1 MARVRKPQ
9 GGKAYR
15 WRVREMSKPR
25 EVHLWTKYA
34 LAYVLVMAIPFTVF
48 SVMVNRYLT
57 NEMTASIQSEMT
69 NTLSA
74 ARQSFDQKINQMVSI
89 SLQINQVNDFRGA
102 SLSTYSYASRRNV
115 QQMLK
120 AFWATSQAYKGISY
134 YQRDLP
140 EVVFTIAG
148 TFDVSNYRLFLDE
161 PTGRWLTLAE
171 MNDEQLNQVWYAA
184 DENRDGIYSKS
195 DTLIFAQPVA
205 DIPGGF
211 LLFEWSEAGVRSM
224 LPSIPEG
231 GQLTI
236 THGGKWLYP
245 FQTGEEL
252 RQPEAGLR
260 KTDDGY
266 WEGAAYSPDFGLT
279 YGYRCQVGDLGSKAR
294 TTLQA
299 YMLIIGLIGLLC
311 FFAIVETSRHHAKPI
326 EQLMEL
332 TEDLVPDDVYGIA
345 RLQSAMHQLRS
356 YSQQLV
362 DIRTSTL
369 RSNALIRLVRGRYHS
384 EEDAEENLRRL
395 DMTFRQPWR
404 VVMLLQRDKAW
415 EMDVPEKVCARLS
428 RSHDIYGFSYAE
440 RSVFVMLVGMDS
452 QDRQPLVR
460 ELEQLAQEP
469 EFADSQPRFSL
480 GIPFEKLTQAP
491 QSYMDALSAGRRM
504 TGEGVAVYEQSEPE
518 EAPFYPEEEL
528 QALETALNNQDRNRT
543 AFLYDILMTM
553 VSRNRHVYLY
563 TVTLLSE
570 MIRLYTQALPE
581 EEDGA
586 SVCGPVV
593 CGQCVNDVED
603 MLDCLRKLHLRALQH
618 MTEQD
623 LENSATEMTGIA
635 NYISSCEELD
645 TLTVSTVAERYG
657 MNASSLSHRFK
668 KQMGCNIS
676 DYIFTCKMNHACT
689 LLRSTDQTVAEIAQ
703 KVGYSQYTSFV
714 RQFKRQKGLTPT
726 AYRDAWR
733 KEHE

>member
-57 NEMTASIQSEMT
+57 NEMTASIQNEMT
-69 NTLSA
+69 NTLAA

-311 FFAIVETSRHHAKPI
+311 LFAIVETSRHHAKPI

-676 DYIFTCKMNHACT
+676 DYIFTCKMNHACA

>member
-1 MARVRKPQ
+1 M
-9 GGKAYR
+9 
-15 WRVREMSKPR
+15 
-25 EVHLWTKYA
+25 
-34 LAYVLVMAIPFTVF
+34 
-48 SVMVNRYLT
+48 
-57 NEMTASIQSEMT
+57 
-69 NTLSA
+69 
-74 ARQSFDQKINQMVSI
+74 
-89 SLQINQVNDFRGA
+89 
-102 SLSTYSYASRRNV
+102 
-115 QQMLK
+115 
-120 AFWATSQAYKGISY
+120 
-134 YQRDLP
+134 
-140 EVVFTIAG
+140 
-148 TFDVSNYRLFLDE
+148 
-161 PTGRWLTLAE
+161 
-171 MNDEQLNQVWYAA
+171 
-184 DENRDGIYSKS
+184 
-195 DTLIFAQPVA
+195 LIFSQPVPN
-205 DIPGGF
+205 IPGGF
-211 LLFEWSEAGVRSM
+211 LLFEMSEAGVRDM

-311 FFAIVETSRHHAKPI
+311 LFAIVETSRHHAKPI

-570 MIRLYTQALPE
+570 MIRLYTQTLPE

-676 DYIFTCKMNHACT
+676 DYIFTCKMNHACA

>member
-1 MARVRKPQ
+1 
-9 GGKAYR
+9 
-15 WRVREMSKPR
+15 MS
-25 EVHLWTKYA
+25 
-34 LAYVLVMAIPFTVF
+34 
-48 SVMVNRYLT
+48 
-57 NEMTASIQSEMT
+57 
-69 NTLSA
+69 
-74 ARQSFDQKINQMVSI
+74 D
-89 SLQINQVNDFRGA
+89 
-102 SLSTYSYASRRNV
+102 V
-115 QQMLK
+115 Q
-120 AFWATSQAYKGISY
+120 
-134 YQRDLP
+134 
-140 EVVFTIAG
+140 
-148 TFDVSNYRLFLDE
+148 LD
-161 PTGRWLTLAE
+161 
-171 MNDEQLNQVWYAA
+171 QVWYAA
-184 DENRDGIYSKS
+184 GENRDGI
-195 DTLIFAQPVA
+195 TRRGAMLIFSQPVPN
-205 DIPGGF
+205 IPGGF
-211 LLFEWSEAGVRSM
+211 LLFEMSEAGVRDM

-311 FFAIVETSRHHAKPI
+311 LFAIVETSRHHAKPI

-676 DYIFTCKMNHACT
+676 DYIFTCKMNHACA

>member
-1 MARVRKPQ
+1 
-9 GGKAYR
+9 
-15 WRVREMSKPR
+15 
-25 EVHLWTKYA
+25 
-34 LAYVLVMAIPFTVF
+34 
-48 SVMVNRYLT
+48 MVNRYLT

-171 MNDEQLNQVWYAA
+171 MNDAQLDQVWYAA
-184 DENRDGIYSKS
+184 GENRDGI
-195 DTLIFAQPVA
+195 TRRGAILIFSQPVPN
-205 DIPGGF
+205 IPGGF
-211 LLFEWSEAGVRSM
+211 LLFEMSEAGVRDM

-311 FFAIVETSRHHAKPI
+311 LFAIVETSRHHAKPI

-518 EAPFYPEEEL
+518 KAPFYPEEEL

-593 CGQCVNDVED
+593 YGQCVNDVED

-676 DYIFTCKMNHACT
+676 DYIFTCKMNHACA

>member
-1 MARVRKPQ
+1 MDCRR
-9 GGKAYR
+9 
-15 WRVREMSKPR
+15 
-25 EVHLWTKYA
+25 L
-34 LAYVLVMAIPFTVF
+34 
-48 SVMVNRYLT
+48 SVGRHR
-57 NEMTASIQSEMT
+57 AP
-69 NTLSA
+69 
-74 ARQSFDQKINQMVSI
+74 
-89 SLQINQVNDFRGA
+89 
-102 SLSTYSYASRRNV
+102 RRNG
-115 QQMLK
+115 MAPALF
-120 AFWATSQAYKGISY
+120 AGGSY
-134 YQRDLP
+134 RPVFEP
-140 EVVFTIAG
+140 EGRILSEPVP
-148 TFDVSNYRLFLDE
+148 LDE
-161 PTGRWLTLAE
+161 EAHGAP
-171 MNDEQLNQVWYAA
+171 AA
-184 DENRDGIYSKS
+184 P
-195 DTLIFAQPVA
+195 L
-205 DIPGGF
+205 
-211 LLFEWSEAGVRSM
+211 
-224 LPSIPEG
+224 
-231 GQLTI
+231 
-236 THGGKWLYP
+236 
-245 FQTGEEL
+245 EL
-252 RQPEAGLR
+252 
-260 KTDDGY
+260 
-266 WEGAAYSPDFGLT
+266 
-279 YGYRCQVGDLGSKAR
+279 
-294 TTLQA
+294 
-299 YMLIIGLIGLLC
+299 
-311 FFAIVETSRHHAKPI
+311 
-326 EQLMEL
+326 
-332 TEDLVPDDVYGIA
+332 A

-528 QALETALNNQDRNRT
+528 QALETALNHQDRNRT

-676 DYIFTCKMNHACT
+676 DYIFTCKMNHACA

-703 KVGYSQYTSFV
+703 QVGYSQYTSFV

>member
-1 MARVRKPQ
+1 
-9 GGKAYR
+9 
-15 WRVREMSKPR
+15 MS
-25 EVHLWTKYA
+25 
-34 LAYVLVMAIPFTVF
+34 
-48 SVMVNRYLT
+48 
-57 NEMTASIQSEMT
+57 
-69 NTLSA
+69 
-74 ARQSFDQKINQMVSI
+74 D
-89 SLQINQVNDFRGA
+89 
-102 SLSTYSYASRRNV
+102 
-115 QQMLK
+115 
-120 AFWATSQAYKGISY
+120 SQ
-134 YQRDLP
+134 
-140 EVVFTIAG
+140 
-148 TFDVSNYRLFLDE
+148 LD
-161 PTGRWLTLAE
+161 
-171 MNDEQLNQVWYAA
+171 QVWYAA
-184 DENRDGIYSKS
+184 GENRDGI
-195 DTLIFAQPVA
+195 TRRGAMLIFSQPVPN
-205 DIPGGF
+205 IPGGF
-211 LLFEWSEAGVRSM
+211 LLFEMSEAGVRDM

-311 FFAIVETSRHHAKPI
+311 LFAIVETSRHHAKPI

-676 DYIFTCKMNHACT
+676 DYIFTCKMNHACA

-703 KVGYSQYTSFV
+703 QVGYSQYTSFV

>member
-9 GGKAYR
+9 SGKAYR

-25 EVHLWTKYA
+25 AVHLWTKYA

-311 FFAIVETSRHHAKPI
+311 LFAIVETSRHHAKPI

-676 DYIFTCKMNHACT
+676 DYIFTCKMNHACA

>member
-1 MARVRKPQ
+1 MWIR
-9 GGKAYR
+9 
-15 WRVREMSKPR
+15 
-25 EVHLWTKYA
+25 YA

-48 SVMVNRYLT
+48 SVMVNRYLA
-57 NEMTASIQSEMT
+57 NEMTASIQGEMT
-69 NTLSA
+69 NTLAA
-74 ARQSFDQKINQMVSI
+74 ARQSFDQKISQMVSI
-89 SLQINQVNDFRGA
+89 SLQIDQVNDFRGA
-102 SLSTYSYASRRNV
+102 SLSTYSYASRRAV

-120 AFWATSQAYKGISY
+120 AFWATGQVYRGISY

-140 EVVFTIAG
+140 EIVFTIAG
-148 TFDVSNYRLFLDE
+148 TLDVNNYRFFYDGQTE
-161 PTGRWLTLAE
+161 SWLTLE
-171 MNDEQLNQVWYAA
+171 RMSDEQLNQVWYEAG
-184 DENRDGIYSKS
+184 ENRDGITSKGA
-195 DTLIFAQPVA
+195 TLIFTQPLPN
-205 DIPGGF
+205 ISGGF
-211 LLFEWSEAGVRSM
+211 LLFELSEANIRDM
-224 LPSIPEG
+224 LPTIPDG
-231 GQLTI
+231 SQLTV
-236 THGGKWLYP
+236 TRNGKWLYP
-245 FQTGEEL
+245 FQTGEEMH
-252 RQPEAGLR
+252 QPEAGLR

-266 WEGAAYSPDFGLT
+266 WEDALYSPDSALT

-299 YMLIIGLIGLLC
+299 YMLVTVLIGLLC
-311 FFAIVETSRHHAKPI
+311 LFAIVETSRRHARPI
-326 EQLMEL
+326 EQLVAL

-356 YSQQLV
+356 YSQQLA
-362 DIRTSTL
+362 DIRISTL
-369 RSNALIRLVRGRYHS
+369 RTNALIRLVRGRYRS

-404 VVMLLQRDKAW
+404 VVMLLQRDQAW

-428 RSHDIYGFSYAE
+428 RSHDVYGFSYAE

-452 QDRQPLVR
+452 QDRRPLVR
-460 ELEQLAQEP
+460 ELELLAQEP
-469 EFADSQPRFSL
+469 EFSDSQPRFSL
-480 GIPFEKLTQAP
+480 GIPFEKLTHAS

-504 TGEGVAVYEQSEPE
+504 TGEGVAVYEQREPE
-518 EAPFYPEEEL
+518 ETPFYPEEEL
-528 QALETALNNQDRNRT
+528 QALETALSNQDRNRT
-543 AFLYDILMTM
+543 AFLYDILTTM

-563 TVTLLSE
+563 SVTLLSE

-581 EEDGA
+581 ENGG
-586 SVCGPVV
+586 CGPVV

-603 MLDCLRKLHLRALQH
+603 MLDCLRNLHTRALQR

-676 DYIFTCKMNHACT
+676 DYIFTCKMNHACA

-733 KEHE
+733 REHE

>member
-1 MARVRKPQ
+1 
-9 GGKAYR
+9 
-15 WRVREMSKPR
+15 
-25 EVHLWTKYA
+25 
-34 LAYVLVMAIPFTVF
+34 
-48 SVMVNRYLT
+48 
-57 NEMTASIQSEMT
+57 
-69 NTLSA
+69 
-74 ARQSFDQKINQMVSI
+74 
-89 SLQINQVNDFRGA
+89 
-102 SLSTYSYASRRNV
+102 
-115 QQMLK
+115 
-120 AFWATSQAYKGISY
+120 
-134 YQRDLP
+134 
-140 EVVFTIAG
+140 
-148 TFDVSNYRLFLDE
+148 
-161 PTGRWLTLAE
+161 
-171 MNDEQLNQVWYAA
+171 
-184 DENRDGIYSKS
+184 
-195 DTLIFAQPVA
+195 
-205 DIPGGF
+205 
-211 LLFEWSEAGVRSM
+211 M

-311 FFAIVETSRHHAKPI
+311 LFAIVETSRHHAKPI

-362 DIRTSTL
+362 DIRTSIL

-645 TLTVSTVAERYG
+645 MLTVSTVAERYG

-676 DYIFTCKMNHACT
+676 DYIFTCKMNHACA

>member
-1 MARVRKPQ
+1 
-9 GGKAYR
+9 
-15 WRVREMSKPR
+15 MSD
-25 EVHLWTKYA
+25 A
-34 LAYVLVMAIPFTVF
+34 
-48 SVMVNRYLT
+48 
-57 NEMTASIQSEMT
+57 Q
-69 NTLSA
+69 
-74 ARQSFDQKINQMVSI
+74 
-89 SLQINQVNDFRGA
+89 
-102 SLSTYSYASRRNV
+102 
-115 QQMLK
+115 
-120 AFWATSQAYKGISY
+120 
-134 YQRDLP
+134 
-140 EVVFTIAG
+140 
-148 TFDVSNYRLFLDE
+148 LD
-161 PTGRWLTLAE
+161 
-171 MNDEQLNQVWYAA
+171 QVWYAA
-184 DENRDGIYSKS
+184 GENRDGI
-195 DTLIFAQPVA
+195 TRRGAMLIFSQPVPN
-205 DIPGGF
+205 IPGGF
-211 LLFEWSEAGVRSM
+211 LLFEMSEAGVRDM

-311 FFAIVETSRHHAKPI
+311 LFAIVETSRHHAKPI

-469 EFADSQPRFSL
+469 EFAVSQPRFSL

-528 QALETALNNQDRNRT
+528 QALETALNNQDSNRT

-676 DYIFTCKMNHACT
+676 DYIFTCKMNHACA

-733 KEHE
+733 KEHESQKSPAHARKSRMGVRFCPACLMLRKA

>member
-1 MARVRKPQ
+1 
-9 GGKAYR
+9 
-15 WRVREMSKPR
+15 MSKPCA
-25 EVHLWTKYA
+25 VHLWTKYA

-311 FFAIVETSRHHAKPI
+311 LFAIVETSRHHAKPI

-404 VVMLLQRDKAW
+404 VVMLLQRDKVW

-440 RSVFVMLVGMDS
+440 QSVFVMLVGMDS

-480 GIPFEKLTQAP
+480 SIPFEKLTQAP

-593 CGQCVNDVED
+593 CGQCVNDMED

-676 DYIFTCKMNHACT
+676 DYIFTCKMNHACA

>member
-1 MARVRKPQ
+1 MPLARLAFLDKNAVLGYFDFRRWMQKKERTKNGREPSAMARVRQPRRKYLEQ
-9 GGKAYR
+9 R
-15 WRVREMSKPR
+15 RRREEPKPR
-25 EVHLWTKYA
+25 IAHLWVKYA

-48 SVMVNRYLT
+48 SVMANRYLA
-57 NEMTASIQSEMT
+57 NEITASIQSEMT
-69 NTLSA
+69 NTLDA
-74 ARQSFDQKINQMVSI
+74 ARQNFDQKINQMVSI

-102 SLSTYSYASRRNV
+102 SLSTYSYASRRTV

-195 DTLIFAQPVA
+195 DTMIFAQPVA

-211 LLFEWSEAGVRSM
+211 LLFEWSEAGVRSI
-224 LPSIPEG
+224 LPSVPEG

-236 THGGKWLYP
+236 TRDGKWLYP
-245 FQTGEEL
+245 FQPEETLVQPEPGL
-252 RQPEAGLR
+252 RQ
-260 KTDDGY
+260 TDDGK
-266 WEGAAYSPDFGLT
+266 WENAVYSPEFGLT
-279 YGYRCQVGDLGSKAR
+279 YGYRCETGNLGAKTR
-294 TTLQA
+294 TTLQI
-299 YMLIIGLIGLLC
+299 YMLVTVLIGLVCL
-311 FFAIVETSRHHAKPI
+311 FAIVETSRRHARPI
-326 EQLMEL
+326 EQLVAL

-362 DIRTSTL
+362 DIRLSTL
-369 RSNALIRLVRGRYHS
+369 RTNALIRLVRGRYHS

-404 VVMLLQRDKAW
+404 VMMILQR
-415 EMDVPEKVCARLS
+415 
-428 RSHDIYGFSYAE
+428 
-440 RSVFVMLVGMDS
+440 
-452 QDRQPLVR
+452 
-460 ELEQLAQEP
+460 EP
-469 EFADSQPRFSL
+469 EFAESKPRFAL

-518 EAPFYPEEEL
+518 ETPFYPEEEL
-528 QALETALNNQDRNRT
+528 QALETALNHQDRNRT

-553 VSRNRHVYLY
+553 ISRNRHVYLY

-581 EEDGA
+581 ENSGESG
-586 SVCGPVV
+586 CGPVV

-603 MLDCLRKLHLRALQH
+603 MLDCLRSLHTQALQH
-618 MTEQD
+618 MAEHD

-676 DYIFTCKMNHACT
+676 DYIFTCKMNHACA

-703 KVGYSQYTSFV
+703 QVGYSQYTSFV

>member
-1 MARVRKPQ
+1 M
-9 GGKAYR
+9 
-15 WRVREMSKPR
+15 
-25 EVHLWTKYA
+25 
-34 LAYVLVMAIPFTVF
+34 
-48 SVMVNRYLT
+48 
-57 NEMTASIQSEMT
+57 
-69 NTLSA
+69 
-74 ARQSFDQKINQMVSI
+74 
-89 SLQINQVNDFRGA
+89 
-102 SLSTYSYASRRNV
+102 
-115 QQMLK
+115 
-120 AFWATSQAYKGISY
+120 
-134 YQRDLP
+134 
-140 EVVFTIAG
+140 
-148 TFDVSNYRLFLDE
+148 
-161 PTGRWLTLAE
+161 
-171 MNDEQLNQVWYAA
+171 
-184 DENRDGIYSKS
+184 
-195 DTLIFAQPVA
+195 
-205 DIPGGF
+205 
-211 LLFEWSEAGVRSM
+211 
-224 LPSIPEG
+224 
-231 GQLTI
+231 
-236 THGGKWLYP
+236 
-245 FQTGEEL
+245 
-252 RQPEAGLR
+252 
-260 KTDDGY
+260 
-266 WEGAAYSPDFGLT
+266 
-279 YGYRCQVGDLGSKAR
+279 
-294 TTLQA
+294 
-299 YMLIIGLIGLLC
+299 
-311 FFAIVETSRHHAKPI
+311 
-326 EQLMEL
+326 
-332 TEDLVPDDVYGIA
+332 
-345 RLQSAMHQLRS
+345 
-356 YSQQLV
+356 

-676 DYIFTCKMNHACT
+676 DYIFTCKMNHACA

-703 KVGYSQYTSFV
+703 QVGYSQYTSFV

>member
-1 MARVRKPQ
+1 
-9 GGKAYR
+9 
-15 WRVREMSKPR
+15 
-25 EVHLWTKYA
+25 
-34 LAYVLVMAIPFTVF
+34 
-48 SVMVNRYLT
+48 
-57 NEMTASIQSEMT
+57 
-69 NTLSA
+69 
-74 ARQSFDQKINQMVSI
+74 
-89 SLQINQVNDFRGA
+89 
-102 SLSTYSYASRRNV
+102 
-115 QQMLK
+115 
-120 AFWATSQAYKGISY
+120 
-134 YQRDLP
+134 
-140 EVVFTIAG
+140 
-148 TFDVSNYRLFLDE
+148 
-161 PTGRWLTLAE
+161 
-171 MNDEQLNQVWYAA
+171 
-184 DENRDGIYSKS
+184 
-195 DTLIFAQPVA
+195 
-205 DIPGGF
+205 
-211 LLFEWSEAGVRSM
+211 
-224 LPSIPEG
+224 
-231 GQLTI
+231 
-236 THGGKWLYP
+236 
-245 FQTGEEL
+245 
-252 RQPEAGLR
+252 
-260 KTDDGY
+260 
-266 WEGAAYSPDFGLT
+266 
-279 YGYRCQVGDLGSKAR
+279 
-294 TTLQA
+294 
-299 YMLIIGLIGLLC
+299 
-311 FFAIVETSRHHAKPI
+311 
-326 EQLMEL
+326 
-332 TEDLVPDDVYGIA
+332 
-345 RLQSAMHQLRS
+345 
-356 YSQQLV
+356 
-362 DIRTSTL
+362 
-369 RSNALIRLVRGRYHS
+369 
-384 EEDAEENLRRL
+384 
-395 DMTFRQPWR
+395 
-404 VVMLLQRDKAW
+404 
-415 EMDVPEKVCARLS
+415 MDVPEKVCARLS

-668 KQMGCNIS
+668 KKMGCNIS
-676 DYIFTCKMNHACT
+676 DYIFTCKMNHACA

>member
-1 MARVRKPQ
+1 
-9 GGKAYR
+9 
-15 WRVREMSKPR
+15 
-25 EVHLWTKYA
+25 
-34 LAYVLVMAIPFTVF
+34 
-48 SVMVNRYLT
+48 
-57 NEMTASIQSEMT
+57 
-69 NTLSA
+69 
-74 ARQSFDQKINQMVSI
+74 
-89 SLQINQVNDFRGA
+89 
-102 SLSTYSYASRRNV
+102 
-115 QQMLK
+115 
-120 AFWATSQAYKGISY
+120 
-134 YQRDLP
+134 
-140 EVVFTIAG
+140 
-148 TFDVSNYRLFLDE
+148 
-161 PTGRWLTLAE
+161 

-311 FFAIVETSRHHAKPI
+311 LFAIVETSRHHAKPI

-676 DYIFTCKMNHACT
+676 DYIFTCKMNHACA

-703 KVGYSQYTSFV
+703 QVGYSQYTSFV

>member
-1 MARVRKPQ
+1 
-9 GGKAYR
+9 
-15 WRVREMSKPR
+15 
-25 EVHLWTKYA
+25 
-34 LAYVLVMAIPFTVF
+34 
-48 SVMVNRYLT
+48 
-57 NEMTASIQSEMT
+57 
-69 NTLSA
+69 
-74 ARQSFDQKINQMVSI
+74 
-89 SLQINQVNDFRGA
+89 
-102 SLSTYSYASRRNV
+102 
-115 QQMLK
+115 
-120 AFWATSQAYKGISY
+120 
-134 YQRDLP
+134 
-140 EVVFTIAG
+140 
-148 TFDVSNYRLFLDE
+148 
-161 PTGRWLTLAE
+161 
-171 MNDEQLNQVWYAA
+171 
-184 DENRDGIYSKS
+184 
-195 DTLIFAQPVA
+195 
-205 DIPGGF
+205 
-211 LLFEWSEAGVRSM
+211 
-224 LPSIPEG
+224 
-231 GQLTI
+231 
-236 THGGKWLYP
+236 
-245 FQTGEEL
+245 
-252 RQPEAGLR
+252 
-260 KTDDGY
+260 
-266 WEGAAYSPDFGLT
+266 
-279 YGYRCQVGDLGSKAR
+279 
-294 TTLQA
+294 
-299 YMLIIGLIGLLC
+299 
-311 FFAIVETSRHHAKPI
+311 
-326 EQLMEL
+326 MEL

-395 DMTFRQPWR
+395 DMIFRQPWR

-676 DYIFTCKMNHACT
+676 DYIFTCKMNHACA

>member
-1 MARVRKPQ
+1 
-9 GGKAYR
+9 
-15 WRVREMSKPR
+15 MSD
-25 EVHLWTKYA
+25 A
-34 LAYVLVMAIPFTVF
+34 
-48 SVMVNRYLT
+48 
-57 NEMTASIQSEMT
+57 Q
-69 NTLSA
+69 
-74 ARQSFDQKINQMVSI
+74 
-89 SLQINQVNDFRGA
+89 
-102 SLSTYSYASRRNV
+102 
-115 QQMLK
+115 
-120 AFWATSQAYKGISY
+120 
-134 YQRDLP
+134 
-140 EVVFTIAG
+140 
-148 TFDVSNYRLFLDE
+148 LD
-161 PTGRWLTLAE
+161 
-171 MNDEQLNQVWYAA
+171 QVWYAA
-184 DENRDGIYSKS
+184 GENRDGI
-195 DTLIFAQPVA
+195 TRRGAMLIFSQPVPN
-205 DIPGGF
+205 IPGGF
-211 LLFEWSEAGVRSM
+211 LLFEMSEAGVRDM

-311 FFAIVETSRHHAKPI
+311 LFAIVETSRHHAKPI

-362 DIRTSTL
+362 DIRISTL

-528 QALETALNNQDRNRT
+528 QALETALNNQDRNHT

-676 DYIFTCKMNHACT
+676 DYIFTCKMNHACA

>member
-15 WRVREMSKPR
+15 WRVREMSKPCA
-25 EVHLWTKYA
+25 VHLWTKYA

-74 ARQSFDQKINQMVSI
+74 ARQSFDQK
-89 SLQINQVNDFRGA
+89 INQVNDFRGA

-211 LLFEWSEAGVRSM
+211 LLFEMSEAGVRDM

-245 FQTGEEL
+245 FQTGEGL

-311 FFAIVETSRHHAKPI
+311 LFAIVETSRHHAKPI
-326 EQLMEL
+326 EQLM
-332 TEDLVPDDVYGIA
+332 
-345 RLQSAMHQLRS
+345 
-356 YSQQLV
+356 
-362 DIRTSTL
+362 
-369 RSNALIRLVRGRYHS
+369 
-384 EEDAEENLRRL
+384 
-395 DMTFRQPWR
+395 
-404 VVMLLQRDKAW
+404 
-415 EMDVPEKVCARLS
+415 
-428 RSHDIYGFSYAE
+428 
-440 RSVFVMLVGMDS
+440 
-452 QDRQPLVR
+452 
-460 ELEQLAQEP
+460 
-469 EFADSQPRFSL
+469 
-480 GIPFEKLTQAP
+480 
-491 QSYMDALSAGRRM
+491 
-504 TGEGVAVYEQSEPE
+504 
-518 EAPFYPEEEL
+518 
-528 QALETALNNQDRNRT
+528 
-543 AFLYDILMTM
+543 
-553 VSRNRHVYLY
+553 
-563 TVTLLSE
+563 
-570 MIRLYTQALPE
+570 
-581 EEDGA
+581 
-586 SVCGPVV
+586 
-593 CGQCVNDVED
+593 
-603 MLDCLRKLHLRALQH
+603 
-618 MTEQD
+618 
-623 LENSATEMTGIA
+623 
-635 NYISSCEELD
+635 
-645 TLTVSTVAERYG
+645 
-657 MNASSLSHRFK
+657 
-668 KQMGCNIS
+668 
-676 DYIFTCKMNHACT
+676 
-689 LLRSTDQTVAEIAQ
+689 
-703 KVGYSQYTSFV
+703 
-714 RQFKRQKGLTPT
+714 
-726 AYRDAWR
+726 
-733 KEHE
+733 